1 MSPRTLV
8 LCFALSLPLL
18 AGCANLPEDRPAS
31 GTAAGAAAAAA
42 DGSGTVGA
50 PAGTIGASEL
60 AAQQAGAPK
69 PGTQEDFELN
79 VGDRVFFAFD
89 SAALDEAARAVLD
102 RQAEWL
108 LRYPHVTVT
117 VEGHT
122 DERGTREYNLAL
134 GERRAQAV
142 KDYLAARGVSPDRIL
157 TISYGEERPVDPGH
171 NEAAWALNRRAVTV
185 INVTH

>member
-1 MSPRTLV
+1 MPLRRL
-8 LCFALSLPLL
+8 LPALALSLLL
-18 AGCANLPEDRPAS
+18 AACASAPREELA
-31 GTAAGAAAAAA
+31 GTAGAGVAGGGAAGAAAA
-42 DGSGTVGA
+42 
-50 PAGTIGASEL
+50 PAGTVAASEL
-60 AAQQAGAPK
+60 AAPE
-69 PGTQEDFELN
+69 PGTQEDLEVN

-89 SAALDEAARAVLD
+89 SAALDEKARAVLD

-108 LRYPHVTVT
+108 LRYPHITVT
-117 VEGHT
+117 VEGHA

-142 KDYLAARGVSPDRIL
+142 KDYLVAKGVAPDRIL

-185 INVTH
+185 VNVTQ